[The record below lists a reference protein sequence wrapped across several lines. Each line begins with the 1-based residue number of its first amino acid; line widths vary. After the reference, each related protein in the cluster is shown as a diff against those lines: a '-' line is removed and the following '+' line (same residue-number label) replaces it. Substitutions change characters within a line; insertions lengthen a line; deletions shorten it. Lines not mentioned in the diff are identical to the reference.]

1 MGRRKI
7 DIQYLAD
14 DRVRKVTFCKR
25 KGGLFKKADDLAKLC
40 GVEVGV
46 IIVCENQQKT
56 CTYASTNL
64 DRVINRYKDL
74 SDSGGNN
81 QIIGG
86 SQEVDEL
93 YHKLEMKR
101 RELEEAQRQLL
112 QERKKVE
119 AFVGQDVQM
128 LTVRPV
134 DMAQMNPAALQAPGV
149 QYAQQQQ
156 WQQGPPDAS
165 EMPGVAIMASQPVFQ
180 DAAPSST
187 PVTMGD
193 NMGAPSEVMMMGA
206 DGAAVLEGEPS
217 AKRSKLNEPM
227 IPPPVAE

>member
-1 MGRRKI
+1 MHICKYQSRQG
-7 DIQYLAD
+7 DQSIQ
-14 DRVRKVTFCKR
+14 RPQRQWW
-25 KGGLFKKADDLAKLC
+25 
-40 GVEVGV
+40 
-46 IIVCENQQKT
+46 QQSDNWGIKPFT
-56 CTYASTNL
+56 LMLLLSQPSTSQYATPVLNDAVL
-64 DRVINRYKDL
+64 
-74 SDSGGNN
+74 
-81 QIIGG
+81 QG